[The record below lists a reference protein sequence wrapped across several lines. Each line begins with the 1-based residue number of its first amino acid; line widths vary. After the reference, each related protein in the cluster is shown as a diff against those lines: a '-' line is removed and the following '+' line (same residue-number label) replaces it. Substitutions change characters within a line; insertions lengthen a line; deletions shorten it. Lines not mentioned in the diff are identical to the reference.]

1 MNIVVAVDSFKG
13 SLSSAEAGE
22 AVKKG
27 IMKAC
32 PQADVYVSP
41 LADGG
46 EGTVDAL
53 VSGMGGSIK
62 HLEATGPLG
71 NKISTYYGILPQ
83 KQTAVIEMASVAG
96 LPLVPTDKRNPLYT
110 TTYGV
115 GEIILD
121 AIRSG
126 CRHFIVGIGGSAT
139 NDGGI
144 GMLQALGF
152 DMLDE
157 NGAAIPFGAIGLK
170 SLASIDD
177 VHVLPELKECHF
189 RIACDVKNPLCG
201 QDGCS
206 AVFAPQKGASAAEI
220 VQMDE
225 WLERY
230 AKIAQAKYPRA
241 NPQTPGCG
249 AAGGLGFAFCT
260 FMDAALESGIDI
272 VLDEINLEGHIAK
285 ADLVITGEGRLD
297 RQTVMGK
304 APIGVARI
312 AQRYN
317 KPVIAF
323 AGCVTREAR
332 VCNEHGIDAFF
343 PILREPVTVQEAMET
358 VTARRNMADTVEQ
371 VMRLIL
377 RCRKET

>member
-1 MNIVVAVDSFKG
+1 
-13 SLSSAEAGE
+13 
-22 AVKKG
+22 
-27 IMKAC
+27 
-32 PQADVYVSP
+32 
-41 LADGG
+41 
-46 EGTVDAL
+46 
-53 VSGMGGSIK
+53 
-62 HLEATGPLG
+62 
-71 NKISTYYGILPQ
+71 
-83 KQTAVIEMASVAG
+83 MASVAG

-157 NGAAIPFGAIGLK
+157 SGAAIPFGAIGLK

>member
-1 MNIVVAVDSFKG
+1 MNRESPT
-13 SLSSAEAGE
+13 SL
-22 AVKKG
+22 
-27 IMKAC
+27 
-32 PQADVYVSP
+32 
-41 LADGG
+41 GG
-46 EGTVDAL
+46 GAF
-53 VSGMGGSIK
+53 
-62 HLEATGPLG
+62 
-71 NKISTYYGILPQ
+71 N
-83 KQTAVIEMASVAG
+83 
-96 LPLVPTDKRNPLYT
+96 
-110 TTYGV
+110 
-115 GEIILD
+115 
-121 AIRSG
+121 
-126 CRHFIVGIGGSAT
+126 VGIGGSAT

-177 VHVLPELKECHF
+177 AHVLSELSECHF

-201 QDGCS
+201 QEGCS
-206 AVFAPQKGASAAEI
+206 AVFAPQKGANAAEI

-230 AKIAQAKYPRA
+230 AKIAQEKYPHA
-241 NPQTPGCG
+241 NPHTPGCG

-272 VLDEINLEGHIAK
+272 VLDVINLEEHIAK

-297 RQTVMGK
+297 SQTAMGK

-312 AQRYN
+312 AKMYN

-323 AGCVTREAR
+323 AGCVTWEAW